1 MIEIKNLSYKY
12 KNESDNIFKDINI
25 NINKGILSLEGNNGS
40 GKSSFYKILTNK
52 FEDEG
57 EVNSESTI
65 KVDGN
70 IILLDDSIN
79 IPGNLKEED
88 IANYIF
94 YINGIRKINKYKPIY
109 SNKPIGLYSVGERK
123 LAILRIMSYLKIDV
137 LLIDEYLTNIDEKNI
152 EEVIG
157 ILLKLSR
164 NETLIII
171 SSNEKELKN
180 RFENKIIIEKKGI
193 KVIENE

>member
-1 MIEIKNLSYKY
+1 M
-12 KNESDNIFKDINI
+12 
-25 NINKGILSLEGNNGS
+25 
-40 GKSSFYKILTNK
+40 
-52 FEDEG
+52 
-57 EVNSESTI
+57 
-65 KVDGN
+65 
-70 IILLDDSIN
+70 
-79 IPGNLKEED
+79 
-88 IANYIF
+88 
-94 YINGIRKINKYKPIY
+94 
-109 SNKPIGLYSVGERK
+109 
-123 LAILRIMSYLKIDV
+123 
-137 LLIDEYLTNIDEKNI
+137 IDEYINNIDEKNI

>member
-25 NINKGILSLEGNNGS
+25 NINKGIWSLEGNNGS

-123 LAILRIMSYLKIDV
+123 LAILRIMSY
-137 LLIDEYLTNIDEKNI
+137 
-152 EEVIG
+152 
-157 ILLKLSR
+157 
-164 NETLIII
+164 
-171 SSNEKELKN
+171 
-180 RFENKIIIEKKGI
+180 
-193 KVIENE
+193 

>member
-25 NINKGILSLEGNNGS
+25 NINKGIWSLEGNNGS

>member
-25 NINKGILSLEGNNGS
+25 NINGGIWSLEGDNGS

-65 KVDGN
+65 KVEGN
-70 IILLDDSIN
+70 IILLDDGIN
-79 IPGNLKEED
+79 IPSNLKEED